1 MLKIKV
7 NKDKIIEYKQEKGQ
21 FIVDDLPFPI
31 DIQDLGKNRFHILK
45 DNRSFNAELIRFDVQ
60 QKTVVLKIDGVKFEV
75 SIHDRFD
82 LLMEKLGIK
91 ESGGSKLEDLKA
103 PMPGLILDIKVS
115 EGQEV
120 ESGDPL
126 MILEAMKM
134 ENVLKSPRKGVIKK
148 IKVVKGK
155 SVEKNQVLIEF
166 EK

>member
-21 FIVDDLPFPI
+21 IIIDEQPFPI
-31 DIQDLGKNRFHILK
+31 DIQPISPTKFHLLK
-45 DNRSFNAELIRFDVQ
+45 GSKSYTAELVKFDIQ
-60 QKTVVLKIDGVKFEV
+60 SKTLTLKIEGEKFEI
-75 SIHDRFD
+75 SIQDRFD
-82 LLMEKLGIK
+82 LLMEKMGINQSIGIK
-91 ESGGSKLEDLKA
+91 AENIKA

-120 ESGDPL
+120 DLGEPL

-134 ENVLKSPRKGVIKK
+134 ENILKSPTKGTIKS
-148 IKVVKGK
+148 IKVKKGQ

-166 EK
+166 